1 MWHWCRLRCSMIET
15 RASRSV
21 GWLAQY
27 GKRLGRIHRR
37 PLDMDALVSLLVFH
51 TFYDGLCTFLQVI
64 LCRLPPN
71 LSRDTVCLRSDVE
84 VISSVPVR
92 LKILKE
98 KIQFISKRDT
108 LVEPGKRR
116 KVYQIWSES
125 DQYQVSYDFHSSVS
139 FVSSRGTWR
148 QAAVNC
154 RQDWVRLTKQFRFV
168 ENS

>member
-1 MWHWCRLRCSMIET
+1 MTKDWAGDT
-15 RASRSV
+15 
-21 GWLAQY
+21 
-27 GKRLGRIHRR
+27 
-37 PLDMDALVSLLVFH
+37 DARWMHDLVSLLVFH
-51 TFYDGLCTFLQVI
+51 TFHAGLCTFLQVI

-116 KVYQIWSES
+116 KVYQI
-125 DQYQVSYDFHSSVS
+125 
-139 FVSSRGTWR
+139 
-148 QAAVNC
+148 
-154 RQDWVRLTKQFRFV
+154 
-168 ENS
+168 